1 MPKADDRPSAHA
13 LQMETKLLSAPAAR
27 CCGLPD
33 RTRGLLYALIAV
45 TLVAPDAVLIRWMT
59 ELDGELFQIVAWKS
73 LACAIFNIGLLL
85 ARGAWRAQLPNVR
98 ANAKPLLVLGVIN
111 TLVTSGFTLALA
123 LTVAARA
130 LLLTSLSPLWTAL
143 IGWLVLKDRLP
154 RRTIA
159 AVGFALLSVGVTFV
173 PRLLTR
179 DALTAP
185 INAGDVIAFATG
197 IMLSV
202 SINTVRAFRKPY
214 PKLPIPMIP
223 ISGGAILFPLAT
235 AVTVLRGHSL
245 TSGLGA
251 RFVAPVVLIGVA
263 IGGAYPFLYAAP
275 KLITGAE
282 ISMVMYAA
290 RRSGLRALRAQASR
304 APCAQANEPRLRPRQ
319 PPRGGDGPALGLRR
333 LRHGARDLH
342 PRRRRAAAPDAA
354 RARGARAVGVEAD
367 RRPDPGGGP
376 LRLPQRV
383 RLVREQ
389 RQEQQRAAGEGG
401 DPGHRAEA
409 DVDPERA
416 HHRLEEAA
424 AAGGEAR

>member
-1 MPKADDRPSAHA
+1 MATDDRPSADA
-13 LQMETKLLSAPAAR
+13 LQMETTLLSAPAAR

-85 ARGAWRAQLPNVR
+85 ARGGWRAQCSNLR
-98 ANAKPLLVLGVIN
+98 ANARPLLVLGVIN

-154 RRTIA
+154 RRTIV

-185 INAGDVIAFATG
+185 INAGDGIAFATG

-223 ISGGAILFPLAT
+223 ISGGAFLFPLAT

-251 RFVAPVVLIGVA
+251 QFVAPVVLIGVA

-282 ISMVMYAA
+282 ISCVILLEAVMGPLWVYVGFGTVPGVSTLAGGALLLLTLLAHEAHALWESKRTAA
-290 RRSGLRALRAQASR
+290 RI
-304 APCAQANEPRLRPRQ
+304 
-319 PPRGGDGPALGLRR
+319 
-333 LRHGARDLH
+333 
-342 PRRRRAAAPDAA
+342 RAASAGVAEVQVAA
-354 RARGARAVGVEAD
+354 EPARSENESSV
-367 RRPDPGGGP
+367 
-376 LRLPQRV
+376 
-383 RLVREQ
+383 
-389 RQEQQRAAGEGG
+389 
-401 DPGHRAEA
+401 
-409 DVDPERA
+409 
-416 HHRLEEAA
+416 
-424 AAGGEAR
+424 